1 MLPMNDAPSLRVRR
15 EGTGCGLGSV
25 LLGGAIG
32 GLLGVLA
39 LWNGLGWVTAVA
51 VYSLGGSLF
60 VLAFALLPLPD
71 IRPPQPALRPAY
83 VRVRRRP

>member
-1 MLPMNDAPSLRVRR
+1 
-15 EGTGCGLGSV
+15 V
-25 LLGGAIG
+25 LLGGGIG

-39 LWNGLGWVTAVA
+39 LWNGLGWVATLA
-51 VYSLGGSLF
+51 VYSLGGSLL
-60 VLAFALLPLPD
+60 VLAFALLELVD